1 LRLLTNESVMG
12 RKTLPLGE
20 AWRVYD
26 GWSADPRIE
35 LRPEQRDFDSVFR
48 RVTQPFAAKP
58 ASKWIGDCYLLAF
71 ALCAGATLV
80 TFDRALARLA
90 DEQGC
95 RAVIPS

>member
-71 ALCAGATLV
+71 ALCAGRRWSRSIGRWPGWPMNRVA
-80 TFDRALARLA
+80 
-90 DEQGC
+90 G
-95 RAVIPS
+95 P